1 MNYRSIWRP
10 NRDEVVAENG
20 VVTAM
25 HPLAA
30 KAGIEML
37 KQGGNAIDAAVAT
50 GFAICVVEPNNTSI
64 AGVGFMLCHLASGV
78 GEFPPGT
85 NLVIEYG
92 PRAPKSAQNDM
103 FKITGPGAGISTY
116 SVKDN
121 ENEQGYRSIAL
132 PGTAMGLYSA
142 HALLGKLPI
151 KQIMEPAIHL
161 AQEGFEVDWLLS
173 LMIGSSMDGLQRYP
187 ASREIFLPTGF
198 PPKYLPDPSSTD
210 QIVEKLIQKDLAEVL
225 KQLARHGPAGIYKG
239 EIAAYI
245 EEDMRDNGGLI
256 TRKDLADYCATITK
270 PLTHRFREYEL
281 TAPTAPCGSWTALEI
296 LNILE
301 NFDLRTMGHNSV
313 EYLHTFL
320 ESSRHAF
327 ADRYRYLGDPDFTN
341 IPLNGLLSKEYGA
354 QLASTIT
361 PNRSDIESLSD
372 KPPWDYF
379 ESKELHNPWIFDSSV
394 EDVVQHESS
403 GNQALDCTT
412 HFGTA
417 DSEGNVVSCTQT
429 AVSTFGSKV
438 VTKDLGFVW
447 NNGMVWF
454 NPKAGTA
461 NSIAPWK
468 RPLVNM
474 APLLALSKR
483 VNGPVLSVGS
493 PGGRQVTSANLNVVL
508 NILEFGMSPQ
518 EGITASRTDAAGPVN
533 LVDSRLDTSIVKSL
547 REMGHA
553 IRVVTDIESWYSF
566 ARPSAILVDKKRGI
580 LRAGTHALQTA
591 QVLGY

>member
-1 MNYRSIWRP
+1 
-10 NRDEVVAENG
+10 
-20 VVTAM
+20 
-25 HPLAA
+25 
-30 KAGIEML
+30 
-37 KQGGNAIDAAVAT
+37 
-50 GFAICVVEPNNTSI
+50 
-64 AGVGFMLCHLASGV
+64 
-78 GEFPPGT
+78 
-85 NLVIEYG
+85 
-92 PRAPKSAQNDM
+92 
-103 FKITGPGAGISTY
+103 
-116 SVKDN
+116 
-121 ENEQGYRSIAL
+121 
-132 PGTAMGLYSA
+132 
-142 HALLGKLPI
+142 
-151 KQIMEPAIHL
+151 
-161 AQEGFEVDWLLS
+161 
-173 LMIGSSMDGLQRYP
+173 
-187 ASREIFLPTGF
+187 
-198 PPKYLPDPSSTD
+198 
-210 QIVEKLIQKDLAEVL
+210 
-225 KQLARHGPAGIYKG
+225 
-239 EIAAYI
+239 
-245 EEDMRDNGGLI
+245 
-256 TRKDLADYCATITK
+256 
-270 PLTHRFREYEL
+270 
-281 TAPTAPCGSWTALEI
+281 
-296 LNILE
+296 
-301 NFDLRTMGHNSV
+301 
-313 EYLHTFL
+313 
-320 ESSRHAF
+320 
-327 ADRYRYLGDPDFTN
+327 
-341 IPLNGLLSKEYGA
+341 
-354 QLASTIT
+354 T

-533 LVDSRLDTSIVKSL
+533 LVDSRLDTSVVKSL

-553 IRVVTDIESWYSF
+553 IRVVTDIESW
-566 ARPSAILVDKKRGI
+566 
-580 LRAGTHALQTA
+580 
-591 QVLGY
+591 